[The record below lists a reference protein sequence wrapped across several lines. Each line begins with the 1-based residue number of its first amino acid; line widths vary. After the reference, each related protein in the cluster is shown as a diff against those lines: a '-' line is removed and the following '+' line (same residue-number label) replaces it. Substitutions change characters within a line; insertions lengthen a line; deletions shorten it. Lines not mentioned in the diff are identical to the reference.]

1 MRKQKIDFGVGT
13 ITAGRPAFTS
23 VGVIALRENS
33 TPVCVDRVTRNT
45 PLDPASV
52 TWRLQQAAG
61 IAWKNDPAP

>member
-1 MRKQKIDFGVGT
+1 MRKKDDSDVET